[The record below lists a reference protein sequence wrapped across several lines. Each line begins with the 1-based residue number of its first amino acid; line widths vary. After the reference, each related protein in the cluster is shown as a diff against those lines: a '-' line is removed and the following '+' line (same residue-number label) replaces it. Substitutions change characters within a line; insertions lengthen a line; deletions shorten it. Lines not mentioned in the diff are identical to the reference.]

1 MPLSP
6 PAPRTLKHVRR
17 VNYQGF
23 EREDGLWDIEGEL
36 HDSKAYDAPSFRD
49 PTGTRRAGEPI
60 HHMWLRVTVNRQL
73 VVQAIDVAMDAH
85 PLKDCTAAQ
94 PALQRMVGCSMA
106 RGWRQSIQKHLG
118 GVESCTHLR
127 ELLFNLATA
136 AFQSV
141 PAVFASAQPDEPPRH
156 LGQCTGWDFNGDGVK
171 EYFPQFYRRAPQVAG
186 AVQAALQAAPDADRA
201 PETATAT
208 VPPA

>member
-6 PAPRTLKHVRR
+6 SAPRTLKHVRR

-36 HDSKAYDAPSFRD
+36 HDSKAYDAPSFRAA
-49 PTGTRRAGEPI
+49 TGTRHAGEPI
-60 HHMWLRVTVNRQL
+60 HHLWLRVTVNRQL
-73 VVQAIDVAMDAH
+73 VVQAIDVAMDSH
-85 PLKDCTAAQ
+85 PLQGCTQAQ
-94 PALQRMVGCSMA
+94 AALQRMVGCSMA

-141 PAVFASAQPDEPPRH
+141 PSVFTSADPSEPPRH
-156 LGQCTGWDFNGDGVK
+156 LGQCTGWDLNGNGVK
-171 EYFPQFYRRAPQVAG
+171 EYFPQFYGRAPALG
-186 AVQAALQAAPDADRA
+186 RPAASA
-201 PETATAT
+201 ETQPKSGSTA
-208 VPPA
+208 

>member
-23 EREDGLWDIEGEL
+23 ERDDGLWDIEGEL
-36 HDSKAYDAPSFRD
+36 HDSKAYDATSFRD
-49 PTGTRRAGEPI
+49 PTKQHLAG
-60 HHMWLRVTVNRQL
+60 
-73 VVQAIDVAMDAH
+73 
-85 PLKDCTAAQ
+85 
-94 PALQRMVGCSMA
+94 GSMA

-118 GVESCTHLR
+118 GVASCTHLR

-141 PAVFASAQPDEPPRH
+141 PAVFSSSHPDEPPRH
-156 LGQCTGWDFNGDGVK
+156 LGQCTGWDFNGQGVK
-171 EYFPQFYRRAPQVAG
+171 DFSPQFSGRAPQ
-186 AVQAALQAAPDADRA
+186 AAKLAEQ
-201 PETATAT
+201 ATAT
-208 VPPA
+208 DSTAEISAK

>member
-23 EREDGLWDIEGEL
+23 ERDDGLWDIEGEL
-36 HDSKAYDAPSFRD
+36 HDSKAYDATSFRD
-49 PTGTRRAGEPI
+49 PTKQRLAGEAI

-73 VVQAIDVAMDAH
+73 VVHAIDVAMDSH
-85 PLKDCTAAQ
+85 PLKGCTEAQ
-94 PALQRMVGCSMA
+94 AALQRMVGCSMA
-106 RGWRQSIQKHLG
+106 RGWRQAIQKNLG
-118 GVESCTHLR
+118 DVASCTHLR

-141 PAVFASAQPDEPPRH
+141 PKVFAAPNENEPPRH

-171 EYFPQFYRRAPQVAG
+171 EYYPQFYRRSPTASAVSMHQAETDSPAAQAG
-186 AVQAALQAAPDADRA
+186 Q
-201 PETATAT
+201 ES
-208 VPPA
+208 PA

>member
-36 HDSKAYDAPSFRD
+36 HDSKAFDVTSFRNG
-49 PTGTRRAGEPI
+49 GTLRPAGTAI
-60 HHMWLRVTVNRQL
+60 HHMWLRVTVNLQL
-73 VVQAIDVAMDAH
+73 EVQAIDVAMDSH
-85 PLKDCTAAQ
+85 PLKGCTEAEA
-94 PALQRMVGCSMA
+94 ALQRMVGCTMG
-106 RGWRQSIQKHLG
+106 RGWRQAIQKNLG
-118 GVESCTHLR
+118 GVQSCTHLR

-141 PAVFASAQPDEPPRH
+141 PAVFAASDPADPPRH
-156 LGQCTGWDFNGDGVK
+156 LGQCTGWSFDGNGVK
-171 EYFPQFYRRAPQVAG
+171 EYFPQFYGWAPRTG
-186 AVQAALQAAPDADRA
+186 HTEPAAPPEPSAA
-201 PETATAT
+201 PPQNT
-208 VPPA
+208 PLS